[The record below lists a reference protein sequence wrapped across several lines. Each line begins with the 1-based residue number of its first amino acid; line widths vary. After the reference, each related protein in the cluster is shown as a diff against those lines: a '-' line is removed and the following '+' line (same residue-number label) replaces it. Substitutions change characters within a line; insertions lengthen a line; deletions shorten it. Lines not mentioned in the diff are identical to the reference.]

1 MENLI
6 EVLHEEST
14 KYEGLMELS
23 SRKTSIIM
31 QGDLEGL
38 QAITEEEQEVIG
50 NVNRLEK
57 RRMEVTSDI
66 ANVLNKDVNT
76 LKLKDLVQMLASRPA
91 EQALLAAAQERLQQV
106 VFQLQE
112 INLQN
117 KVLIEHSLE
126 LVEFDMNLI
135 QSMKTAPQTAN
146 YNKGAYTSGN
156 TIGVGNRGFD
166 AKQ

>member
-1 MENLI
+1 
-6 EVLHEEST
+6 
-14 KYEGLMELS
+14 
-23 SRKTSIIM
+23 
-31 QGDLEGL
+31 
-38 QAITEEEQEVIG
+38 
-50 NVNRLEK
+50 
-57 RRMEVTSDI
+57 MEVTSDI

-76 LKLKDLVQMLASRPA
+76 LKLKDLVQMLSSRPA
-91 EQALLAAAQERLQQV
+91 EQAMLSTAQERLQQV

-146 YNKGAYTSGN
+146 YNKVA
-156 TIGVGNRGFD
+156 
-166 AKQ
+166 